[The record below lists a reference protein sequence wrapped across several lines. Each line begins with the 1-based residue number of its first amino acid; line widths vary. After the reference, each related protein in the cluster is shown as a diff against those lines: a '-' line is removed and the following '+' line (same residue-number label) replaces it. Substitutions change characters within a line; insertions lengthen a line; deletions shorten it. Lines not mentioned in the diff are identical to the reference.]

1 MILRRIIEHVGH
13 QNWTAVTLDF
23 VIVVAG
29 VFVGLQVS
37 NWNEARGD
45 RADEI
50 TYLEALNEDIAFSIG
65 SLEKTID
72 NMNRQQEV
80 RAALYDYSIDPAAVL
95 EPAERDRL
103 VFHGLFQLPRLTINQ
118 TTFESLKS
126 SGRLGTIRDPELVSS
141 LQALSAQINE
151 AITIQNDEE
160 EVTYLFSDPMLIA
173 DFDMGAAFLLDD
185 LQGRKRLPWLKKA
198 RPAMETPASM
208 KTARFSNAVLYRSI
222 FTQTRLD
229 SLHLVLERHHEI
241 AELIKERQNELG
253 AAN

>member
-1 MILRRIIEHVGH
+1 MILRRVIAHFRKQE
-13 QNWTAVTLDF
+13 WTAIAIDF
-23 VIVVAG
+23 LIVVVG

-50 TYLEALNEDIAFSIG
+50 TYLEALGEDIAFSVG

-72 NMNRQQEV
+72 VMNRQQEV

-95 EPAERDRL
+95 DQAERDRL
-103 VFHGLFQLPRLTINQ
+103 VYHGLFQLPRLTINQ

-126 SGRLGTIRDPELVSS
+126 SGRLGTIRSPELVSS
-141 LQALSAQINE
+141 LQALSAQIDE

-160 EVTYLFSDPMLIA
+160 EVTYLFSDPFLI
-173 DFDMGAAFLLDD
+173 DNFDMGAAFLLDD

-198 RPAMETPASM
+198 RPAMEAPPSM
-208 KTARFSNAVLYRSI
+208 KLARFSNAVLYRSI

-229 SLHLVLERHHEI
+229 SLHSVLDRHRKI
-241 AELIKERQNELG
+241 AELIKERQRELG
-253 AAN
+253 VSP